1 MAGVVAAVPISRKLG
16 KRLTFGIACTCM
28 AVLSVLFFFV
38 PTANVGFISMLILQV
53 LISLCTG
60 IISPLIW
67 SMYADVADYA
77 VVKDGSS
84 STGLIFSSGS
94 MAQKFGG
101 AIAGSAV
108 LWLFAAFGMVP
119 NAPEQTAN
127 AILGMKLTMSLIPAS
142 IALLMVIV
150 MIVYPLTKSK
160 MEHICNQLKSI
171 RQTNG

>member
-1 MAGVVAAVPISRKLG
+1 
-16 KRLTFGIACTCM
+16 
-28 AVLSVLFFFV
+28 
-38 PTANVGFISMLILQV
+38 
-53 LISLCTG
+53 
-60 IISPLIW
+60 
-67 SMYADVADYA
+67 
-77 VVKDGSS
+77 
-84 STGLIFSSGS
+84 

-127 AILGMKLTMSLIPAS
+127 AILGMKLTMSLIPAG
-142 IALLMVIV
+142 IALLMVII